1 MVSAIQLANAY
12 IDKPDGQAF
21 GRSANLN
28 IGATEE
34 RFLGFSIQPDTQALL
49 SLNNLQGAIE
59 LPVSE
64 ILPVPQMAPYL
75 LGIVNW
81 RGKST
86 WVADLAQF
94 MGGEYYSQRC
104 PQATKATV
112 LMVQV
117 GSTNIGL
124 MVDRTISVTTY
135 DPALAIPIDDN
146 FVATKIRRFLAGY
159 FLDPTNRTPTDQ
171 TQTDQTQKGRTWLLI
186 DLPRIFQAMNL

>member
-1 MVSAIQLANAY
+1 MVSAIQLANASAG
-12 IDKPDGQAF
+12 KAF
-21 GRSANLN
+21 GRSADLK

-34 RFLGFSIQPDTQALL
+34 RFLGFSIQPENYALL

-117 GSTNIGL
+117 GSTTIGL
-124 MVDRTISVTTY
+124 MVDRTISVMTY

-146 FVATKIRRFLAGY
+146 FIAAKMHRFLAGY
-159 FLDPTNRTPTDQ
+159 FLDPVEQTTTNQ
-171 TQTDQTQKGRTWLLI
+171 TQTGRTWLLI

>member
-1 MVSAIQLANAY
+1 MVSAIQLAN
-12 IDKPDGQAF
+12 ISTGQPLSLSL
-21 GRSANLN
+21 GRSADLK
-28 IGATEE
+28 IGTTEE
-34 RFLGFSIQPDTQALL
+34 RFLGFSIQPDTRALL
-49 SLNNLQGAIE
+49 SLHNLQGAIE

-112 LMVQV
+112 LMVQI
-117 GSTNIGL
+117 GTITIGL
-124 MVDRTISVTTY
+124 VVDRTISVMTY

-146 FVATKIRRFLAGY
+146 FIAAKMSRFLSGY
-159 FLDPTNRTPTDQ
+159 FLDSAD
-171 TQTDQTQKGRTWLLI
+171 RTWLLV
-186 DLPRIFQAMNL
+186 DLPRIFPAMNL

>member
-1 MVSAIQLANAY
+1 MVSAIQLANA
-12 IDKPDGQAF
+12 PAGQSVDRSL
-21 GRSANLN
+21 GRAADLKV
-28 IGATEE
+28 GATEE
-34 RFLGFSIQPDTQALL
+34 RFLGFSIQPDAQALL

-94 MGGEYYSQRC
+94 VGGEYYTQRC

-112 LMVQV
+112 LMVQI
-117 GSTNIGL
+117 GSTTIGL
-124 MVDRTISVTTY
+124 MVDRTISVMTY
-135 DPALAIPIDDN
+135 DPVLAIPINDN
-146 FVATKIRRFLAGY
+146 FVTAKMRRFLAGY
-159 FLDPTNRTPTDQ
+159 FLDLTDS
-171 TQTDQTQKGRTWLLI
+171 TWLLI
-186 DLPRIFQAMNL
+186 DLPHIFQAMNL

>member
-1 MVSAIQLANAY
+1 MVSAIQLANAS
-12 IDKPDGQAF
+12 DKPLGGQAF
-21 GRSANLN
+21 GRSADLK

-34 RFLGFSIQPDTQALL
+34 RFLGFSIQPDNYALL

-117 GSTNIGL
+117 GSTTIGL
-124 MVDRTISVTTY
+124 VVDRTISVTTY

-146 FVATKIRRFLAGY
+146 FVSAKMRRFLGGY
-159 FLDPTNRTPTDQ
+159 FLDPTDQTPT
-171 TQTDQTQKGRTWLLI
+171 GRTWLLI

>member
-1 MVSAIQLANAY
+1 MVSAIQLANADT
-12 IDKPDGQAF
+12 DKSFGDRAF
-21 GRSANLN
+21 GRSTDLS
-28 IGATEE
+28 IGATEA
-34 RFLGFSIQPDTQALL
+34 RFLGFSIQPDADALL
-49 SLNNLQGAIE
+49 SLHNLQGAIE

-75 LGIVNW
+75 LGIINW

-112 LMVQV
+112 LMVQI
-117 GSTNIGL
+117 GTTTIGL
-124 MVDRTISVTTY
+124 IVDRTISVTTY
-135 DPALAIPIDDN
+135 DPALAIPLDDN
-146 FVATKIRRFLAGY
+146 FVATKMQRFLGGY
-159 FLDPTNRTPTDQ
+159 FLDPADC
-171 TQTDQTQKGRTWLLI
+171 TWLLI

>member
-1 MVSAIQLANAY
+1 MVSAIQLSNASTNQSL
-12 IDKPDGQAF
+12 GNQSL
-21 GRSANLN
+21 GRSSDLKM
-28 IGATEE
+28 GATEE
-34 RFLGFSIQPDTQALL
+34 RFLGFSIQPDTHALL

-64 ILPVPQMAPYL
+64 ILPVPQMSPYL

-117 GSTNIGL
+117 GTTTIGL
-124 MVDRTISVTTY
+124 VVDRTISVMTY
-135 DPALAIPIDDN
+135 DPALAIPIDDS
-146 FVATKIRRFLAGY
+146 FVAAKMSRFLSGY
-159 FLDPTNRTPTDQ
+159 FLDSADRTPS
-171 TQTDQTQKGRTWLLI
+171 GRTWLLV